1 MPSTFLGLNTGMS
14 GLNYYQATLNTTAHN
29 ISNADAKG
37 YSRQT
42 VNSKASVPI
51 RVNSAYGMMGT
62 GVEMTGI
69 DQQRN
74 VYYDTKYRG
83 AESKFSEFEAERE
96 QITQLQTYL
105 NEMQSETGYTKLMAK
120 LSSAMQDLASSPSD
134 ATYRT
139 QFIQAMGNFVDIVK
153 ETATNYQNTQRD
165 INNEVAIHVDTINSI
180 ASQIYTLNQ
189 QIMNIETRWG
199 NANDLRDQRELLVDQ
214 LSELVNVTV
223 TEVPIMYGL
232 GEDAT
237 KSGASRYEVRIG
249 NTVLV
254 DEMECKQLKVAARHE
269 KVNQNDIDGLYDV
282 YWAGLNGTLGEKFN
296 FNSENV
302 TGRVKGLMAVRDG
315 NNYNPF
321 NGTITSM
328 TEGSPASAVVELAT
342 PLSEDKLNLPTEG
355 MITLNCKDYFYDSF
369 EAEYDAD
376 HNLVSFNFKNLT
388 MQGEDGRRI
397 PADIDPAY
405 DVGKEA
411 SMGEKID
418 CMGIPYYMTELNE
431 FVRTFSNYMNDLF
444 TSGADAN
451 GEAGLDFFTTP
462 DVEGN
467 DFVLTNRDA
476 NGDIVLATT
485 LKSSDP
491 AYYRITALNWSVNQ
505 TIFKDQNKL
514 VVSYQSDIEQ
524 GNKEAKGVLERVIAG
539 MSDRNMYS
547 QGTPAQFLQAITTS
561 QAVDISKYE
570 SFSKNM
576 DEVATVI
583 NKQRQ
588 SISSVDTNEEAA
600 SLVMYQNGYNLS
612 SKVISILNQVYDK
625 LINQTGV

>member
-1 MPSTFLGLNTGMS
+1 MPSTFLGLNTGLS
-14 GLNYYQATLNTTAHN
+14 GLSYYQATLNTTAHN
-29 ISNADAKG
+29 ISNADVKG

-42 VNSKASVPI
+42 VGSKASVPI
-51 RVNSAYGMMGT
+51 RVRNSSGMMGT

-74 VYYDTKYRG
+74 VYYDTKYRK
-83 AESKFSEFEAERE
+83 AEAKYSEYEAKKE

-105 NEMQSETGYTKLMAK
+105 NEMQSETGYTKLLAR
-120 LSSAMQDLASSPSD
+120 LDSAMQDLASSPSD

-139 QFIQAMGNFVDIVK
+139 QFIQAVGNFTDLVK
-153 ETATNYQNTQRD
+153 ETATNYQNSQRD

-199 NANDLRDQRELLVDQ
+199 NANDLRDQREVLVDQ
-214 LSELVNVTV
+214 LSELINVEV

-249 NTVLV
+249 STVLV
-254 DEMECKQLKVAARHE
+254 DEMECKQLKVAARNE
-269 KVNQNDIDGLYDV
+269 KINQNDIDGLYDV
-282 YWAGLNGTLGEKFN
+282 YWQGLNGSLGEKFN

-302 TGRVKGLMAVRDG
+302 TGRIKGLMDVRDG

-321 NGTITSM
+321 AGNISSM
-328 TEGSPASAVVELAT
+328 NTAAPASVVVDLPT
-342 PLSEDKLNLPTEG
+342 PLSVDKLNLPDKG
-355 MITLNCKDYFYDSF
+355 IITLNCKEYYYDGF
-369 EAEYDAD
+369 EGTYDAD
-376 HNLVSFNFKNLT
+376 HNLVSFTFQNLT
-388 MQGEDGRRI
+388 MDDENGERI
-397 PADIDPAY
+397 TADLDPSF
-405 DVGKEA
+405 DLGKEA
-411 SMGEKID
+411 TMGQKID

-451 GEAGLDFFTTP
+451 GEAGLDMFTTP
-462 DVEGN
+462 DVEGK
-467 DFVLTNRDA
+467 DFVLTTRDA
-476 NGDIVLATT
+476 NGDIELASS
-485 LKSSDP
+485 LKASDSS
-491 AYYRITALNWSVNQ
+491 YYRLTALNWALNQ
-505 TIFKDQNKL
+505 DIVKDQDKL
-514 VVSYQSDIEQ
+514 VVSYKSDIEQ
-524 GNKEAKGVLERVIAG
+524 GNKEAKGVLEKVIAG
-539 MSDRNMYS
+539 MKDRAMFS
-547 QGTPAQFLQAITTS
+547 QGTPTQFLQAVTTS
-561 QAVDISKYE
+561 QAVDISKYDA
-570 SFSKNM
+570 FSKNM
-576 DEVATVI
+576 DEVSTVI

-612 SKVISILNQVYDK
+612 SKVISILNQGYDK

>member
-1 MPSTFLGLNTGMS
+1 MPSTFLGLNTGLS
-14 GLNYYQATLNTTAHN
+14 GLSYYQATLNTTAHN
-29 ISNADAKG
+29 ISNADVKG

-42 VNSKASVPI
+42 VGSKASFPI
-51 RVNSAYGMMGT
+51 RVRNSSGMMGT

-74 VYYDTKYRG
+74 VYYDTKYRK
-83 AESKFSEFEAERE
+83 AEAKYSEYEAKKE

-105 NEMQSETGYTKLMAK
+105 NEMQSETGYTKLLAR
-120 LSSAMQDLASSPSD
+120 LDSAMQDLASSPSD

-139 QFIQAMGNFVDIVK
+139 QFIQAVGNFTDLVK
-153 ETATNYQNTQRD
+153 ETATNYQNSQRD

-199 NANDLRDQRELLVDQ
+199 NANDLRDQREVLVDQ
-214 LSELVNVTV
+214 LSELINVEV

-254 DEMECKQLKVAARHE
+254 DEMECKQIKVAARNE
-269 KVNQNDIDGLYDV
+269 KINQNDIDGLYDV
-282 YWAGLNGTLGEKFN
+282 YWQGLNGSLGEKFN

-302 TGRVKGLMAVRDG
+302 TGRIKGLMDVRDG

-321 NGTITSM
+321 AGNISSM
-328 TEGSPASAVVELAT
+328 NTAAPASVVVDLPT
-342 PLSEDKLNLPTEG
+342 PLSVDKLNLPDKG
-355 MITLNCKDYFYDSF
+355 IITLNCKEYYYDGF
-369 EAEYDAD
+369 EGTYDAD
-376 HNLVSFNFKNLT
+376 HNLVSFTFQNLT
-388 MQGEDGRRI
+388 MDDENGERI
-397 PADIDPAY
+397 TADLDTSF
-405 DVGKEA
+405 DLGKEA
-411 SMGEKID
+411 TMGQKID

-451 GEAGLDFFTTP
+451 GEAGLDMFTTP
-462 DVEGN
+462 DVEGK
-467 DFVLTNRDA
+467 DFVLTTRDA
-476 NGDIVLATT
+476 NGDIELASS
-485 LKSSDP
+485 LKASDSS
-491 AYYRITALNWSVNQ
+491 YYRLTALNWALNQ
-505 TIFKDQNKL
+505 DIVKDQDKL
-514 VVSYQSDIEQ
+514 VVSYKSDIEQ
-524 GNKEAKGVLERVIAG
+524 GNKEAKGVLEKVIAG
-539 MSDRNMYS
+539 MKDRAMFS
-547 QGTPAQFLQAITTS
+547 QGTPTQFLQAVTTS
-561 QAVDISKYE
+561 QAVDISKYDA
-570 SFSKNM
+570 FSKNM
-576 DEVATVI
+576 DEVSTVI

>member
-1 MPSTFLGLNTGMS
+1 MPSTFLGLNTGLS
-14 GLNYYQATLNTTAHN
+14 GLSYYQATLNTTAHN
-29 ISNADAKG
+29 ISNADVKG

-42 VNSKASVPI
+42 VGSKASVPI
-51 RVNSAYGMMGT
+51 RVRNSSGMMGT

-74 VYYDTKYRG
+74 VYYDTKYRK
-83 AESKFSEFEAERE
+83 AEAKYSEYEAKKE

-105 NEMQSETGYTKLMAK
+105 NEMQSETGYTKLLAR
-120 LSSAMQDLASSPSD
+120 LDSAMQDLASSPSD

-139 QFIQAMGNFVDIVK
+139 QFIQAVGNFTDLVK
-153 ETATNYQNTQRD
+153 ETATNYQNSQRD

-199 NANDLRDQRELLVDQ
+199 NANDLRDQREVLVDQ
-214 LSELVNVTV
+214 LSELINVEV

-254 DEMECKQLKVAARHE
+254 DEMECKQLKVAARNE
-269 KVNQNDIDGLYDV
+269 KINQNDIDGLYDV
-282 YWAGLNGTLGEKFN
+282 YWQGLNGSLGEKFN

-302 TGRVKGLMAVRDG
+302 TGRIKGLMDVRDG

-321 NGTITSM
+321 AGNISSM
-328 TEGSPASAVVELAT
+328 NTAAPASVVVDLPT
-342 PLSEDKLNLPTEG
+342 PLSVDKLNLPDKG
-355 MITLNCKDYFYDSF
+355 IITLNCKEYYYDGF
-369 EAEYDAD
+369 DGTYDAD
-376 HNLVSFNFKNLT
+376 HNLVSFTFQNLT
-388 MQGEDGRRI
+388 MDDENGERI
-397 PADIDPAY
+397 TADLDPSF
-405 DVGKEA
+405 DLGKEA
-411 SMGEKID
+411 TMGQKID

-451 GEAGLDFFTTP
+451 GEAGLDMFTTP
-462 DVEGN
+462 DVEGK
-467 DFVLTNRDA
+467 DFVLTTRDA
-476 NGDIVLATT
+476 NGDIELASS
-485 LKSSDP
+485 LKASDSS
-491 AYYRITALNWSVNQ
+491 YYRLTALNWALNQ
-505 TIFKDQNKL
+505 DIVKDQDKL
-514 VVSYQSDIEQ
+514 VVSYKSDIEQ
-524 GNKEAKGVLERVIAG
+524 GNKEAKGVLEKVIAG
-539 MSDRNMYS
+539 MKDRAMFS
-547 QGTPAQFLQAITTS
+547 QGTPTQFLQSVTTS
-561 QAVDISKYE
+561 QAVDISKYDA
-570 SFSKNM
+570 FSKNM
-576 DEVATVI
+576 DEVSTVI

>member
-37 YSRQT
+37 YTRQT

-69 DQQRN
+69 EQQRN
-74 VYYDTKYRG
+74 VYYDTKYRA
-83 AESKFSEFEAERE
+83 AESKYSEYEAQRE

-105 NEMQSETGYTKLMAK
+105 NEMQSETGYTKLLSK
-120 LSSAMQDLASSPSD
+120 LSSAMQDLSSSPSD

-139 QFIQAMGNFVDIVK
+139 QFIQSMGNFVDLVK

-165 INNEVAIHVDTINSI
+165 INNEVAVHVDTINSI
-180 ASQIYTLNQ
+180 ASQIYSLNQ

-223 TEVPIMYGL
+223 TEVPITYGL

-254 DEMECKQLKVAARHE
+254 DEMECKQLKVAARQE

-296 FNSENV
+296 FNSDNV
-302 TGRVKGLMAVRDG
+302 TGRIKGLMEVRDG

-321 NGTITSM
+321 SGTITSM
-328 TEGSPASAVVELAT
+328 TTGTPASAVVELST
-342 PLSEDKLNLPTEG
+342 PLSEDKLNLPPEG
-355 MITLNCKDYFYDSF
+355 MITLNCRDYYYDGF
-369 EAEYDAD
+369 EANYDAD
-376 HNLVSFNFKNLT
+376 HNLVSFTFTNLT

-397 PADIDPAY
+397 PADLNPAY
-405 DVGKEA
+405 DIGKEA

-451 GEAGLDFFTTP
+451 GEAGLDFFTAP
-462 DVEGN
+462 DVEGK
-467 DFVLTNRDA
+467 DFAITTRDA
-476 NGDIVLATT
+476 NGDIVLPTT
-485 LKSSDP
+485 LKSSDS
-491 AYYRITALNWSVNQ
+491 AYYRLTALNWSLNQ
-505 TIFKDQNKL
+505 DIVKDQNKL

-524 GNKEAKGVLERVIAG
+524 GNKEAKGVLDKVIAG
-539 MSDRNMYS
+539 MSDRSMYS
-547 QGTPAQFLQAITTS
+547 QGTPTQFLQAITTS

-576 DEVATVI
+576 DEVSTVI

-588 SISSVDTNEEAA
+588 SVSSVDTNEEAA
-600 SLVMYQNGYNLS
+600 SLVMYQNGYNLA

-625 LINQTGV
+625 LINQTGI